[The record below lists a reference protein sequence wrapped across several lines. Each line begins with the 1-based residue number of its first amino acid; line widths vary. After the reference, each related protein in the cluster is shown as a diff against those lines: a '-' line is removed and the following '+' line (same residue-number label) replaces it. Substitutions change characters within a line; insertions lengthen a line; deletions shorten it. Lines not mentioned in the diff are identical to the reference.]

1 MPKKITQIAIGG
13 DRVIALC
20 GDGTLWTLD
29 MIDMSQPMRWED
41 LPRIPDKVEKDEPN
55 GKVEG

>member
-1 MPKKITQIAIGG
+1 MPRKITQIASCG

-29 MIDMSQPMRWED
+29 LIDMSQPVSWED
-41 LPRIPDKVEKDEPN
+41 LPRIPDKTDNNKSNKDES
-55 GKVEG
+55 